1 MKPVNDSSSKPAAKD
16 IEKSAE
22 ATAELQALIAQG
34 IDSGAA
40 QTFDKAAFL
49 ARMKQ
54 QHDGSK

>member
-1 MKPVNDSSSKPAAKD
+1 
-16 IEKSAE
+16 
-22 ATAELQALIAQG
+22 LITQG

-54 QHDGSK
+54 RHDGSK